1 MLGCALPF
9 ILTDSPR
16 RARRARDIWLRVL
29 TGEGAG
35 PTTAATSTALVA
47 RIEAAAATLH
57 AVAKLNRAVH
67 VLHYKEM
74 LVETAREMLVE
85 VAGLLSLR
93 SSSSSVSSPL
103 HESV

>member
-1 MLGCALPF
+1 MLWFALHF
-9 ILTDSPR
+9 ILTESPR

-29 TGEGAG
+29 TGDGAG
-35 PTTAATSTALVA
+35 PATSATSASLVA
-47 RIEAAAATLH
+47 RIEGAAATLH

-85 VAGLLSLR
+85 VERGK
-93 SSSSSVSSPL
+93 
-103 HESV
+103 

>member
-1 MLGCALPF
+1 ML
-9 ILTDSPR
+9 TESPR

-29 TGEGAG
+29 TGDGAG
-35 PTTAATSTALVA
+35 PATSATSASLVA
-47 RIEAAAATLH
+47 RIEGAAATLH

-93 SSSSSVSSPL
+93 SSSSSFSSPL
-103 HESV
+103 HQSL

>member
-1 MLGCALPF
+1 
-9 ILTDSPR
+9 
-16 RARRARDIWLRVL
+16 VL
-29 TGEGAG
+29 TGDGAG
-35 PTTAATSTALVA
+35 PATSATSASLVA
-47 RIEAAAATLH
+47 RIEGAAATLH

-67 VLHYKEM
+67 VLYYKEM